1 MPFPKGRLFLVLLSC
16 SLLALFGAAFQ
27 LDKPVG
33 AQSPGR
39 GIDPANM
46 CSTCNACEDFYLY
59 ANGGWLAK
67 NEIPAAFSTWGT
79 TSNLREKNV
88 GVLRQILEEAAKN
101 TAAPKDSL
109 EQKTGDFF
117 ASCMDEPRIEA
128 AGAKPLAAEMAA
140 IDKMK
145 SVKDLPAAV
154 GRLHALSVSSLF
166 TFGAVQDFKNSSVV
180 NAIARQGGLG
190 LPDRDF
196 YFKDDEKSKSI
207 RDAYVKH
214 VANMLKLLG
223 DDAAKADAQAQVV
236 LKIETELA
244 SNSLDRVARRD
255 LSKQYNKMTVT
266 ELAAVTPDF
275 DWNTYL
281 KALNAPKFTDINMSH
296 PAFFKGLNAML
307 SRVSLDDWKTYLRW
321 HLVHD
326 AAEALSSNFVNEH
339 FSFYGTTL
347 NGTKELLPRWRR
359 CVMATDGTLG
369 ELLGQVYVKKAF
381 PPEAKARMKEL
392 VNNLVAALR
401 DNINTLDWM
410 SEPTRKQAVA
420 KLESFAVKIGYP
432 DKWRD
437 YSALKIDRNSYADNL
452 IRAGRFDVHRNLS
465 KMGRPVD
472 RSEWGMTPPTVNAYY
487 NALMSEI
494 VFPAGILQ
502 PPYFDLK
509 ADDAVNYGAIG
520 GVIGHELSHGF
531 DDQGRKFDMKGN
543 MADWWTAEDAK
554 NYLQR
559 ATCVEEQFSAFRA
572 EEVGLNQNGKLVLG
586 ESIGDLGGL
595 KIAWLAFQKSLE
607 GKPRPANI
615 DGFTPEQRFFLGWA
629 QVWGRN
635 QRPEA
640 IRQQILTDPHPL
652 GRFRVNGPLS
662 NMPQFAEAFNC
673 KLGDKMV
680 RPAEKRCQ
688 VW

>member
-1 MPFPKGRLFLVLLSC
+1 MRLPSSRFFFALLLPAVLCLVALVLQVS
-16 SLLALFGAAFQ
+16 
-27 LDKPVG
+27 PRVG
-33 AQSPGR
+33 AQTTSA
-39 GIDPANM
+39 GINPANM
-46 CSTCNACEDFYLY
+46 CTTCNACEDFYLY

-79 TSNLREKNV
+79 TSHVREKNI

-101 TAAPKDSL
+101 TKAPAGSV

-117 ASCMDEPRIEA
+117 ASCMDETRIEA
-128 AGAKPLAAEMAA
+128 AGAKPLAAELAA
-140 IDKMK
+140 INNMK
-145 SVKDLPAAV
+145 SVKDLPAVV
-154 GRLHALSVSSLF
+154 GRLHELSVSNLF
-166 TFGAVQDFKNSSVV
+166 NFGATQDFKDSSVV
-180 NAIARQGGLG
+180 NARAGQGGLG

-196 YFKDDEKSKSI
+196 YFKDDEKSKNI
-207 RDAYVKH
+207 REAYLKH
-214 VANMLKLLG
+214 VANMFKLIG
-223 DDAAKADAQAQVV
+223 DDPAKADAEAQVV
-236 LKIETELA
+236 MKIETELA
-244 SNSLDRVARRD
+244 KNSLDRVSRRD
-255 LSKQYNKMTVT
+255 LSKQYNKMT
-266 ELAAVTPDF
+266 AAEFIASTPNF
-275 DWNTYL
+275 DWNAYL
-281 KALNAPKFTDINMSH
+281 KSLNAPKFTDINMAH
-296 PAFFKGLNAML
+296 PAFFKGLNDML
-307 SRVSLDDWKTYLRW
+307 ATVPIDDWKSYLRW
-321 HLVHD
+321 HLAHD
-326 AAEALSSNFVNEH
+326 AADALSSNFVNEN
-339 FSFYGTTL
+339 FDFYGRTL

-359 CVMATDGTLG
+359 CVMATDFALG
-369 ELLGQVYVKKAF
+369 EMLGQVYVKKAF

-392 VNNLVAALR
+392 VNNLTAALR
-401 DNINTLDWM
+401 DDIKTLDWM
-410 SEPTRKQAVA
+410 SEPTQKQAIA

-437 YSALKIDRNSYADNL
+437 YSTLKIDRNSYADNL
-452 IRAGRFDVHRNLS
+452 IRAGRFEVHRNLN
-465 KMGRPVD
+465 KIGKPVD
-472 RSEWGMTPPTVNAYY
+472 KTEWGMTPPTVNAYY
-487 NALMSEI
+487 NALMAEI

-502 PPYFDLK
+502 PPYFDLS

-520 GVIGHELSHGF
+520 GVIGHEMSHGF

-543 MADWWTAEDAK
+543 MADWWTEADAK
-554 NYLQR
+554 NYMQR
-559 ATCVEEQFSAFRA
+559 AACVEEQFSGFHV
-572 EEVGLNQNGKLVLG
+572 EEVGLSQNGKLVLG

-607 GKPRPANI
+607 GKSRPANI

-680 RPAEKRCQ
+680 RPPDKRCQ

>member
-1 MPFPKGRLFLVLLSC
+1 MRFSTRRFFLISMFAGLLG
-16 SLLALFGAAFQ
+16 LVAAILQ
-27 LDKPVG
+27 LSPQAT
-33 AQSPGR
+33 AQSTSR

-46 CSTCNACEDFYLY
+46 CNTCNACEDFYLY

-109 EQKTGDFF
+109 EQKTGDFY
-117 ASCMDEPRIEA
+117 ASCMDEQRIEA
-128 AGAKPLAAEMAA
+128 AGAKPLAAELAA
-140 IDKMK
+140 ISKMK

-154 GRLHALSVSSLF
+154 GRLHNMRVGSLF
-166 TFGAVQDFKNSSVV
+166 GFGAVQDFKNSSVV

-196 YFKDDEKSKSI
+196 YLKDDEKSKSI
-207 RDAYVKH
+207 REAYVKH
-214 VANMLKLLG
+214 VANMFKLLG
-223 DDAAKADAQAQVV
+223 DDATKADAQAQVV

-244 SNSLDRVARRD
+244 NNSLDRVARRD
-255 LSKQYNKMTVT
+255 LTKQYNKMTVT

-275 DWNTYL
+275 EWNAYL

-307 SRVSLDDWKTYLRW
+307 STVALDDWKTYLRW

-326 AAEALSSNFVNEH
+326 AADALSSNFVNEN

-359 CVMATDGTLG
+359 CVVATDQTLG

-401 DNINTLDWM
+401 DDINTLDWM
-410 SEPTRKQAVA
+410 SEPTQKQAIA

-437 YSALKIDRNSYADNL
+437 YSTLKIDRNSYADNL
-452 IRAGRFDVHRNLS
+452 IRAGRFEVHRNLA

-472 RSEWGMTPPTVNAYY
+472 RTEWGMTPPTVNAYY
-487 NALMSEI
+487 NPLMGEI

-502 PPYFDLK
+502 PPYFDLN

-572 EEVGLNQNGKLVLG
+572 EEVGMNQNGKLVLG

-607 GKPRPANI
+607 GNRV
-615 DGFTPEQRFFLGWA
+615 QRTSMALLRNSGSSL
-629 QVWGRN
+629 VGRKCG
-635 QRPEA
+635 QEPKPEA

-652 GRFRVNGPLS
+652 GRFRVNGPIS

-680 RPAEKRCQ
+680 RPPDKRCQ

>member
-1 MPFPKGRLFLVLLSC
+1 MRFPIYRLFLGFVFAALLG
-16 SLLALFGAAFQ
+16 LLAAVLQ
-27 LDKPVG
+27 LSPRVS
-33 AQSPGR
+33 AQSTSR
-39 GIDPANM
+39 GINPANI
-46 CSTCNACEDFYLY
+46 CNTCNACEDFYLY

-88 GVLRQILEEAAKN
+88 GVLRQILEEAVKN

-109 EQKTGDFF
+109 EQKTGDFY

-128 AGAKPLAAEMAA
+128 AGAKPIAAELAAIE
-140 IDKMK
+140 KMK
-145 SVKDLPAAV
+145 SVKDLPGAV
-154 GRLHALSVSSLF
+154 GRLHAFSVSSLF
-166 TFGAVQDFKNSSVV
+166 GFGAVQDFKNSSVV

-196 YFKDDEKSKSI
+196 YLKEDEKSKGI
-207 RDAYVKH
+207 REAYVKH
-214 VANMLKLLG
+214 VANMFKLLG

-244 SNSLDRVARRD
+244 SNSIDRVARRD

-275 DWNTYL
+275 DWNAYL

-307 SRVSLDDWKTYLRW
+307 GRVSLDDWKTYLRW
-321 HLVHD
+321 HLVRD
-326 AAEALSSNFVNEH
+326 AADALSSNFVNEN

-359 CVMATDGTLG
+359 CVVATDSTLG
-369 ELLGQVYVKKAF
+369 ELLGQVYVKNAF

-392 VNNLVAALR
+392 VNNLIAALR
-401 DNINTLDWM
+401 DDINTLDWM

-437 YSALKIDRNSYADNL
+437 YSALKIDRNSYTDNL
-452 IRAGRFDVHRNLS
+452 IRAGRFDVHRNLA

-502 PPYFDLK
+502 PPYFDLN

-520 GVIGHELSHGF
+520 CVIGHELSHGF

-615 DGFTPEQRFFLGWA
+615 EGFTPEQRFFLGWA

-652 GRFRVNGPLS
+652 GRFRVNGPIS

-680 RPAEKRCQ
+680 RPPEKRCQ

>member
-1 MPFPKGRLFLVLLSC
+1 MRYSNSRFLV
-16 SLLALFGAAFQ
+16 ALIFATVLGLVALVLQISHGAR
-27 LDKPVG
+27 
-33 AQSPGR
+33 AQSPTR
-39 GIDPANM
+39 GVDPANM
-46 CSTCNACEDFYLY
+46 CNTCNACEDFYMY

-79 TSNLREKNV
+79 TSHVREKNV

-101 TAAPKDSL
+101 TSAPAGSV

-117 ASCMDEPRIEA
+117 ASCMDEARIEA

-140 IDKMK
+140 INKMK
-145 SVKDLPAAV
+145 SVKDLPAMV
-154 GRLHALSVSSLF
+154 GRLHDLSVNNLF
-166 TFGAVQDFKNSSVV
+166 GFGAVQDFKNSSVV
-180 NAIARQGGLG
+180 NAIAGQGGLG

-207 RDAYVKH
+207 REAYLKH
-214 VANMLKLLG
+214 VANMFKLLG
-223 DDAAKADAQAQVV
+223 DDAAKADAEAQVV
-236 LKIETELA
+236 MKIETELA
-244 SNSLDRVARRD
+244 KNSLDRVARRD
-255 LSKQYNKMTVT
+255 LSKQYNKMTVA
-266 ELAAVTPDF
+266 ELATVTPAF
-275 DWNTYL
+275 DWNAYL
-281 KALNAPKFTDINMSH
+281 IALNAPKFTDINMAH

-307 SRVSLDDWKTYLRW
+307 GTVSIEDWKTYLRW
-321 HLVHD
+321 HLIHD
-326 AAEALSSNFVNEH
+326 AAAALSSNFVNEN
-339 FSFYGTTL
+339 FNFYGKTL
-347 NGTKELLPRWRR
+347 TGAKELLPRWRR
-359 CVMATDGTLG
+359 CVVATDGSLG

-381 PPEAKARMKEL
+381 PPEAKARMKDL
-392 VNNLVAALR
+392 VNNLIAALR
-401 DNINTLDWM
+401 DNIKTLDWM
-410 SEPTRKQAVA
+410 SEPTQKQAIA

-437 YSALKIDRNSYADNL
+437 YSTLKINRNSYAENL
-452 IRAGRFDVHRNLS
+452 IRSGRFEVHRGLT
-465 KMGRPVD
+465 KIGKPVD
-472 RSEWGMTPPTVNAYY
+472 KTEWGMTPPTVNAYY
-487 NALMSEI
+487 NALMAEI

-502 PPYFDLK
+502 PPYFDLN

-531 DDQGRKFDMKGN
+531 DDQGRKFDLKGN
-543 MADWWTAEDAK
+543 MTDWWTAEDAK

-572 EEVGLNQNGKLVLG
+572 EEVAMNQNGKLVLG

-607 GKPRPANI
+607 DKPRPANI
-615 DGFTPEQRFFLGWA
+615 EGFTPEQRFFLGWG

-640 IRQQILTDPHPL
+640 IRQQMLTDPHPL

-680 RPAEKRCQ
+680 RPPDKRCQ